1 MDKKNGKRIGFTES
15 EQYISLEDLQ
25 NVSTYSEMNPVNLD
39 YYGSEQCAPGHSFG
53 PHVRAS
59 YVLHMVQ
66 SGRGKLV
73 KDGRE
78 YEIGAGDAF
87 LIRPKEETIYTAD
100 REDPW
105 HYMWIGFHGYRVSE
119 MLDHIGFTAGEPV
132 LHCRNMPKIRETM
145 ETLLKAKDLTYING
159 LIRMSA
165 LYRLMALLTENS
177 SAPEVQVPEKT
188 GDSVYAAMAVDLL
201 MNSVR
206 TQRKIA
212 DIARQI
218 GISRNHLTMVFKREM
233 GVSPQEFLMNY
244 RMEKAAS
251 LLTVTTDPISV
262 VAAEVGYSDPLAFS
276 KAFRARY
283 GVSPT
288 EFRSQK
294 PEIVILKEKGEYT
307 SEYPL

>member
-1 MDKKNGKRIGFTES
+1 MEKKNGRRIGFTES

-25 NVSTYSEMNPVNLD
+25 NLSPYSEMNPINLD

-66 SGRGKLV
+66 SGRGKLQ
-73 KDGRE
+73 KNGKE
-78 YEIGAGDAF
+78 YEIGGGDAF

-100 REDPW
+100 QEDPW
-105 HYMWIGFHGYRVSE
+105 LYMWIGFHGYRVVE
-119 MLDHIGFTAGEPV
+119 MLDHIGFTEEEPV
-132 LHCRNMPKIRETM
+132 LHCRNMPMIRETM
-145 ETLLKAKDLTYING
+145 ETLLEARDFTYVNG
-159 LIRMSA
+159 LKRMSA
-165 LYRLMALLTENS
+165 LYQLLALLMENRT
-177 SAPEVQVPEKT
+177 APETQPRKRT
-188 GDSVYAAMAVDLL
+188 GDSAYVSMAVDLL
-201 MNSVR
+201 MSSVS

-218 GISRNHLTMVFKREM
+218 GISRNHLTAVFKREM
-233 GVSPQEFLMNY
+233 GISPQEFLMNY

-276 KAFRARY
+276 KAFRARF
-283 GVSPT
+283 GSSPT
-288 EFRSQK
+288 EYRNQK
-294 PEIVILKEKGEYT
+294 PELLVLRRKGEYT
-307 SEYPL
+307 SENPL